1 MKVNYVCCHMLSLE
15 HFMRFDERSPYEKN
29 FIYAYQAVPTLRVSY
44 ITQDIYVCSFLL
56 CDHLPRKNI
65 ESFTPT
71 YSYRFEMAYEE
82 LSSVCMCAP
91 VSPAERTAANR
102 LGSALAVS
110 LRVFSLSSPHA

>member
-44 ITQDIYVCSFLL
+44 ITQDIYVCSCLL

-71 YSYRFEMAYEE
+71 YSYRFDMAYEE

-91 VSPAERTAANR
+91 VSLAE
-102 LGSALAVS
+102 
-110 LRVFSLSSPHA
+110 